1 MKPTKSFKL
10 RGLRRSAKGTAE
22 AEAGSGT
29 VVAEAGSGSR
39 SFLASLLGCGPVT
52 VGNAGFYGDPRSLK
66 RLVNNPCAILAPF
79 AIFSGFFKTKS
90 IHGVLKNAMFFGGIS
105 SLMSLP
111 CYILGKF

>member
-39 SFLASLLGCGPVT
+39 SFLESLLGV
-52 VGNAGFYGDPRSLK
+52 
-66 RLVNNPCAILAPF
+66 APSQEQWEMMVF
-79 AIFSGFFKTKS
+79 MEIPEA
-90 IHGVLKNAMFFGGIS
+90 
-105 SLMSLP
+105 
-111 CYILGKF
+111 